1 MKLLGGAALVAL
13 TGLLVQA
20 PEQIEAGRKVYESE
34 KCGTCHQVAGRG
46 NRMFPLDGV
55 GDRLSA
61 DEIRRWF
68 THTEAM
74 ENALPRRP
82 AIRMSSRKY
91 NFSDADLDA
100 LVAYLQSLKTSR

>member
-1 MKLLGGAALVAL
+1 MALLLGAAVLAL
-13 TGLLVQA
+13 IGLARQS
-20 PEQIEAGRKVYESE
+20 PEQIDAGRKLYQAE
-34 KCGTCHQVAGRG
+34 KCSTCHQVAGQG

-55 GDRLSA
+55 GARLSA

-68 THTEAM
+68 THTEEM

-91 NFSDADLDA
+91 NFSDQDLAA
-100 LVAYLQSLKTSR
+100 LVAYLRTLK